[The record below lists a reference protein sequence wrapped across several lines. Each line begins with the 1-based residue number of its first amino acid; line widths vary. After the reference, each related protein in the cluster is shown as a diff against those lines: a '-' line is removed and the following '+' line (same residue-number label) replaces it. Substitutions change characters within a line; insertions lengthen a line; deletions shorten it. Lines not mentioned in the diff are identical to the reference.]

1 MSVQIT
7 IDATALHE
15 AAKRIHDKMG
25 PEVVTHALGVAVGKT
40 RQFAVDTVAAQVSAL
55 YNISAAEVKA
65 SAGTEDGVMGVSY
78 TTGTGGVLASITFSG
93 RKLTL
98 DYFDF
103 SPGTPPPTRSGYY
116 AVVGEIYRGSPKV
129 LGGSNFFVPRG
140 GDVPIIP
147 FERTIGEPRFPIKSV
162 RTVSIP
168 QMILNENLK
177 DPITE
182 AINTHLFDAFM
193 EQFGEE

>member
-1 MSVQIT
+1 MSISVIV
-7 IDATALHE
+7 DSTALQE
-15 AAKRIHDKMG
+15 AAKRIRDEMG

-78 TTGTGGVLASITFSG
+78 TTGTGGMLASITFSG

-98 DYFDF
+98 DHFDF

-140 GDVPIIP
+140 GLPIIP
-147 FERTIGEPRFPIKSV
+147 FERTGPRRFPIKSV

-193 EQFGEE
+193 EQFGKE